1 MAEVLITIAIIGI
14 VAAITVPNLI
24 SKHKE
29 KTTVTRVNVIYS
41 KLLEGFRLMI
51 EENGTIDTYGSTS
64 DERTLKVNE
73 LLPKYIKG
81 LSPCAYSYD
90 CFNDLYKFKYVNDTD
105 KVGRTR
111 IATFKMVDGAV
122 LQFGIDSG
130 CTQTMAMD
138 QKNEYGYAY
147 GTYGMGCGSLVIDL
161 NGRLGPNVSDID
173 FFKFRIV
180 TDGIIPA
187 GSSKETVWTQT
198 FLDQCLENR
207 AHNLGNCT
215 AWVIANKNM
224 DYLHCPEKLGWDKAS
239 SCKQ

>member
-51 EENGTIDTYGSTS
+51 EENGTIDTYGS
-64 DERTLKVNE
+64 
-73 LLPKYIKG
+73 
-81 LSPCAYSYD
+81 YD
-90 CFNDLYKFKYVNDTD
+90 CSNDLYKFKYVNDTD